1 MPLICEIR
9 YLKSKLNL
17 NLHCSVRVGLSVD
30 SNDDAGGQAA
40 AAGTLRDITQRFI
53 FIHCFL
59 IHSEKLPS
67 CSLPSLEQALSIFL
81 LIFLFS
87 SQSIFNRL
95 KLVYCAAN
103 ILAGQQGTLLR
114 KTLILLQFLHM
125 NSEIWARLR
134 SIWWRMT
141 RPSTSSW
148 RLKLRGMATIMR
160 GRSTS
165 AISRLLDSSKY
176 FKIHNLK

>member
-59 IHSEKLPS
+59 IHSEKLLS
-67 CSLPSLEQALSIFL
+67 CSLLSLEQTLSTFL
-81 LIFLFS
+81 LSFLFS

-95 KLVYCAAN
+95 KLKLVYCAAN
-103 ILAGQQGTLLR
+103 ILAGKQGTLLR
-114 KTLILLQFLHM
+114 NTLILF
-125 NSEIWARLR
+125 
-134 SIWWRMT
+134 
-141 RPSTSSW
+141 
-148 RLKLRGMATIMR
+148 
-160 GRSTS
+160 
-165 AISRLLDSSKY
+165 
-176 FKIHNLK
+176 

>member
-17 NLHCSVRVGLSVD
+17 NFLHCSVRVGLSVD

-59 IHSEKLPS
+59 IHSEKLLS
-67 CSLPSLEQALSIFL
+67 CSSLPSLEQALSIFL

-103 ILAGQQGTLLR
+103 ILAGQQGPLLR
-114 KTLILLQFLHM
+114 KTLILL
-125 NSEIWARLR
+125 
-134 SIWWRMT
+134 
-141 RPSTSSW
+141 
-148 RLKLRGMATIMR
+148 
-160 GRSTS
+160 
-165 AISRLLDSSKY
+165 
-176 FKIHNLK
+176 

>member
-103 ILAGQQGTLLR
+103 ILAGQQGILLR
-114 KTLILLQFLHM
+114 KTLNLL
-125 NSEIWARLR
+125 
-134 SIWWRMT
+134 
-141 RPSTSSW
+141 
-148 RLKLRGMATIMR
+148 
-160 GRSTS
+160 
-165 AISRLLDSSKY
+165 
-176 FKIHNLK
+176 

>member
-40 AAGTLRDITQRFI
+40 AAAGTLRDITQRFI

-59 IHSEKLPS
+59 IHSEKLLS

-87 SQSIFNRL
+87 SQSIFSRI
-95 KLVYCAAN
+95 KLLYCAEN

-114 KTLILLQFLHM
+114 KTLILL
-125 NSEIWARLR
+125 
-134 SIWWRMT
+134 
-141 RPSTSSW
+141 
-148 RLKLRGMATIMR
+148 
-160 GRSTS
+160 
-165 AISRLLDSSKY
+165 
-176 FKIHNLK
+176 